1 MRHPRGRFDPSGTR
15 APLSWCNMAF
25 DEHVA
30 HRVRSALS
38 GRPGLEE
45 RRMFGGLAF
54 LLGGH
59 MTAGVV
65 GEELMLRVGPQA
77 YDEVLRHPH
86 VREMDFTGK
95 PLRGLVYVEPAG
107 FRSDADLRTWL
118 ARAAAFTSTLPPKPA
133 RQRARRAR

>member
-1 MRHPRGRFDPSGTR
+1 
-15 APLSWCNMAF
+15 MAF

-30 HRVRSALS
+30 RRVRSALS
-38 GRPGLEE
+38 GRSALEE

-77 YDEVLRHPH
+77 YDEVLRRPH

-118 ARAAAFTSTLPPKPA
+118 ERAATFTATLPPKAPK
-133 RQRARRAR
+133 RRRT

>member
-1 MRHPRGRFDPSGTR
+1 
-15 APLSWCNMAF
+15 MAF

-30 HRVRSALS
+30 ERVRRALAGS
-38 GRPGLEE
+38 GDLEE

-65 GEELMLRVGPQA
+65 GEELMLRVGPDA
-77 YDEVLRHPH
+77 YAETLRRPH

-95 PLRGLVYVEPAG
+95 PLRGLVFLEPAA
-107 FRSDADLRTWL
+107 FRSDADLKAWL
-118 ARAAAFTSTLPPKPA
+118 ARAQAFVATLLPKP
-133 RQRARRAR
+133 RNPRR

>member
-1 MRHPRGRFDPSGTR
+1 
-15 APLSWCNMAF
+15 MAF

-30 HRVRSALS
+30 RRIHTALA
-38 GRPGLEE
+38 GRRGLEE

-77 YDEVLRHPH
+77 YDEVLRRPH

-107 FRSDADLRTWL
+107 FRTDADLAAWL
-118 ARAAAFTSTLPPKPA
+118 ERATAFVDTLPPK
-133 RQRARRAR
+133 RAKRRRS